1 MFRYF
6 FVAAISAT
14 ILANAATAETTAVN
28 SERVRIHHVSVL
40 TGVSAGPNKEGLTG
54 AQIYLDRIN
63 KDGGVSGRQIEL
75 VQIDDKGDAKA
86 TEKIA
91 QDLASKNEVLAFFL
105 PRTSPSTQA
114 LLKVTEGAG
123 VPLVGPQVGPSFL
136 YVPEQRTA
144 FTVRA
149 SFSAEVTRA
158 IELQNRLGRSA
169 FAFLAANDAFGN
181 PLVEVA
187 TRKLN
192 ELGLKPAAIE
202 KINNLD
208 PNITPALESFAKAKP
223 DVIFLL
229 CAAKCASDFVN
240 AYVQRG
246 SITQFIAISNNS
258 SNAFIKPLGANAR
271 GVVVMQVAP
280 LPSSRTIPL
289 AKEYSAACA
298 DAKVEPSYTGIV
310 GYVAAK
316 VLVEGIRR
324 AGKNLTPASLRSSL
338 ASMRAYDLGGFEI
351 SYGSN
356 DRIGTDFVDET
367 IISKDGK
374 FLR

>member
-1 MFRYF
+1 MCRG
-6 FVAAISAT
+6 FVASVVCLMIV
-14 ILANAATAETTAVN
+14 ANINCSRATAVT
-28 SERVRIHHVSVL
+28 SERVRVHHVSVL
-40 TGVSAGPNKEGLTG
+40 TGVSATPNKEGLTG
-54 AQIYLDRIN
+54 AMLYIDRTN
-63 KDGGVSGRQIEL
+63 KEGGVAGRQIEV
-75 VQIDDKGDAKA
+75 VQVDDKGDAKA
-86 TEKIA
+86 TEQIA
-91 QDLASKNEVLAFFL
+91 QELVSKNDALAFFL

-123 VPLVGPQVGPSFL
+123 VPLIGPQVGPGFL
-136 YVPEQRTA
+136 YGPEQHTA

-158 IELQNRLGRSA
+158 IDLQSRLGRRT

-187 TRKLN
+187 TRKLAD
-192 ELGLKPAAIE
+192 LGLKPAAVE
-202 KINNLD
+202 KVNNLD
-208 PNITPALESFAKAKP
+208 PNIAPALDNLVKAKP

-240 AYVQRG
+240 GYVQRG
-246 SITQFIAISNNS
+246 ALTQFIAISNNS
-258 SNAFIKPLGANAR
+258 SNAFIKPLGGNAR

-280 LPSSRTIPL
+280 LPGSRTVAL
-289 AKEYSAACA
+289 SKEYSAACA

-310 GYVAAK
+310 GYIAAK
-316 VLVEGIRR
+316 VLVEGLRK
-324 AGKNLTPASLRSSL
+324 AGKNLTPASLRAALS
-338 ASMRAYDLGGFEI
+338 SMRSYDLGGFEI

-367 IISKDGK
+367 IITKEGK